1 MNETKEVKDILA
13 EKDDKETKSPAKR
26 REIIKTLIIVFL
38 AVMLILT
45 FFSNTIMNK
54 SLPEISTETVA
65 SGKLTERIR
74 KDGVIES
81 NQTYDV
87 TVDSGRTIEKIH
99 IKTGQEVK
107 KDDILFTVTPVDS
120 DTIETEEKS
129 LDELKLAYETA
140 LLKEPLDYSTENQKI
155 KAARAELND
164 LIAKRDAARYND
176 SNAASAKEEYRRNK
190 SELTRQTAVQEKL
203 QSTIKA
209 IDSDSYMEAAPEYSG
224 DLASLC
230 SAYNSAEE
238 EYKAA
243 YETYQM
249 AVESGSNVDTAKADA
264 DAREQARN
272 SAKEAYISEKNRIR
286 GELASQL
293 GDVNASVASLSE
305 AVDRYTAEYGE
316 AGTDT
321 YETLAASVTEKQNAL
336 EELIIELN
344 NTKRK
349 DSISDSKENLEIE
362 SKKKAMEAQQKK
374 VDKLKKEA
382 KSTEIRS
389 KYSGVVSS
397 VNVQPDEKILES
409 TVAANIDLSEEGFT
423 VSISAETDKVK
434 KIKKGVE
441 AEVVNNWNDDITAVL
456 KEIRNDASSGS
467 KSKTLVFSVTGDV
480 HSGDRIDLSIPCG
493 SGNYDA
499 IVPRSA
505 VKKDNDSGYYVLVV
519 RSKSTPLGNRYYAEK
534 VAVNL
539 EAEDEVSSAVT
550 GGIDRGDYVITAA
563 SKIVYPGDQVRLKD
577 K

>member
-190 SELTRQTAVQEKL
+190 S
-203 QSTIKA
+203 
-209 IDSDSYMEAAPEYSG
+209 
-224 DLASLC
+224 
-230 SAYNSAEE
+230 
-238 EYKAA
+238 
-243 YETYQM
+243 
-249 AVESGSNVDTAKADA
+249 
-264 DAREQARN
+264 
-272 SAKEAYISEKNRIR
+272 
-286 GELASQL
+286 
-293 GDVNASVASLSE
+293 
-305 AVDRYTAEYGE
+305 
-316 AGTDT
+316 
-321 YETLAASVTEKQNAL
+321 
-336 EELIIELN
+336 
-344 NTKRK
+344 
-349 DSISDSKENLEIE
+349 
-362 SKKKAMEAQQKK
+362 
-374 VDKLKKEA
+374 
-382 KSTEIRS
+382 
-389 KYSGVVSS
+389 
-397 VNVQPDEKILES
+397 
-409 TVAANIDLSEEGFT
+409 
-423 VSISAETDKVK
+423 
-434 KIKKGVE
+434 
-441 AEVVNNWNDDITAVL
+441 
-456 KEIRNDASSGS
+456 
-467 KSKTLVFSVTGDV
+467 
-480 HSGDRIDLSIPCG
+480 
-493 SGNYDA
+493 
-499 IVPRSA
+499 
-505 VKKDNDSGYYVLVV
+505 
-519 RSKSTPLGNRYYAEK
+519 
-534 VAVNL
+534 
-539 EAEDEVSSAVT
+539 
-550 GGIDRGDYVITAA
+550 
-563 SKIVYPGDQVRLKD
+563 
-577 K
+577 